1 MTVTVFTKPRC
12 PQCDATKR
20 QLTKLGIPFETVDL
34 SENPSTLEQLQRAGF
49 KQAPVVIAP
58 DHSWTGYRPDLIRT
72 LAKSI
77 AAQSVAEHDIISAST
92 ADQRVLAA

>member
-20 QLTKLGIPFETVDL
+20 QFTKLGIPFETIDV
-34 SENPSTLEQLQRAGF
+34 SESPETLEQLQRAGF

-58 DHSWTGYRPDLIRT
+58 DHSWTGYRPDLIRE
-72 LAKSI
+72 LAKSL
-77 AAQSVAEHDIISAST
+77 AAKSVADHDVISTPAG
-92 ADQRVLAA
+92 DQRVLAA